1 MKRSL
6 KRSLLGALGFLLVA
20 VATPAMAGWPDQ
32 PIRIVVPYP
41 AGGAVD
47 AMLRVMAPKMSE
59 KLGQP
64 IVVDNRGG
72 ANANLGPAAV
82 SKAKPDGY
90 TLLASATYLL
100 VNPLIETELAWRPSD
115 FQPIARLSMTHNLFT
130 VGGSSPWQG
139 LADFVAAARV
149 RPGLPIGSGGV
160 GSPQSMAHELLR
172 VRAGLEFNVI
182 PYRGSPP
189 MMMDLLNGSVVMGVL
204 PLAAAKGM
212 LETGKLRALA
222 AASEERS
229 RLLPMVPTTAEA
241 GYPDTIVL
249 SWYGLHAP
257 TGTPPAIIE
266 AIAEAARA
274 AALDPDVQATAATAG
289 GETAFLGTTDFVQ
302 FLDRDRERW
311 ERTVTTLNKH

>member
-6 KRSLLGALGFLLVA
+6 IAVLGFLLVA
-20 VATPAMAGWPDQ
+20 VAAPAMAGWPDQ

-59 KLGQP
+59 QLGQP
-64 IVVDNRGG
+64 IVVDNRAG
-72 ANANLGPAAV
+72 ANANLGPAVV

-90 TLLASATYLL
+90 TLLASATFLL
-100 VNPLIETELAWRPSD
+100 VNPLIETELGWRPSD

-130 VGGSSPWQG
+130 VGGSSPWQS
-139 LADFVAAARV
+139 LADFVAAARA

-189 MMMDLLNGSVVMGVL
+189 MMIDLLNGSVVMGVL

-212 LETGKLRALA
+212 LEAGKLRALA

-229 RLLPMVPTTAEA
+229 KLLPMVPTTAEA
-241 GYPDTIVL
+241 GFPDTIVL

-266 AIAEAARA
+266 AVAEAARA
-274 AALDPDVQATAATAG
+274 ASLDPDVQATAAKAG
-289 GETAFLGTTDFVQ
+289 GETAFLGTKDFVQ
-302 FLDRDRERW
+302 FLNRDRERW

>member
-1 MKRSL
+1 MKRPL
-6 KRSLLGALGFLLVA
+6 IAALGFLLVA
-20 VATPAMAGWPDQ
+20 VAKPAMAGWPDQ

-64 IVVDNRGG
+64 IVVDNRAG
-72 ANANLGPAAV
+72 ANANLGPAMV

-90 TLLASATYLL
+90 TLLASATFLL
-100 VNPLIETELAWRPSD
+100 VNPLVDTELGWRPSD

-130 VGGSSPWQG
+130 VGGSSPWQS
-139 LADFVAAARV
+139 LADFVAAARA

-189 MMMDLLNGSVVMGVL
+189 MMIDLLNGSVVMGVL

-212 LETGKLRALA
+212 LEAGKLRALA
-222 AASEERS
+222 TASEERS
-229 RLLPMVPTTAEA
+229 KFLPMVPTTAEA

-257 TGTPPAIIE
+257 TGTPAAIIE
-266 AIAEAARA
+266 AVTEAARA
-274 AALDPDVQATAATAG
+274 ASLDPDVQATAATAG
-289 GETAFLGTTDFVQ
+289 GETAFLGTNDFIQ
-302 FLDRDRERW
+302 FLTRDRERW
-311 ERTVTTLNKH
+311 ERTVTTLSKR